1 MKTAL
6 AQLPSYQLCRAF
18 SAFDFSATKNS
29 HSLSATSIAPAKKN
43 IPELESF
50 SWARRARLSEQA
62 ETSGMHEADIT
73 KNTAIVSITKSD
85 VESITRQ
92 VPALS
97 APVEN
102 EGNR

>member
-18 SAFDFSATKNS
+18 SAFDFSATKKQ
-29 HSLSATSIAPAKKN
+29 SLVISYEHRPGEKK
-43 IPELESF
+43 PELESF
-50 SWARRARLSEQA
+50 SWARRARLSEQV